1 MSKIAIDVV
10 LLPSEEMMDKTIEI
24 NKELLKTFSPK
35 TVLDKQ
41 KCIPHISL
49 CMGCIDEKDIPSLQ
63 GILDRIAKEFISMN
77 LVAEALESEVIPNGK
92 VFSGIKIK
100 NIKELQVLHEKTMQG
115 FWNFLSYE
123 VESSMISNPA
133 EIEDITLHWIE
144 GYKKKYDNPSLFHP
158 HITIGHGETNK
169 FNFPINFKASKIAV
183 CHLGNYCT
191 CRKVII
197 SSDLQPGLFHA
208 K

>member
-10 LLPSEEMMDKTIEI
+10 LLPSEEMMDEAIKI
-24 NKELLKTFSPK
+24 NKELLKSFAPK

-49 CMGCIDEKDIPSLQ
+49 CMGCIDEKDVPSLQ
-63 GILDRIAKEFISMN
+63 VILDGIAKEFVSMS

-92 VFSGIKIK
+92 IFSGMTIK
-100 NIKELQVLHEKTMQG
+100 NIKELQLLHEETMQG
-115 FWNFLSYE
+115 FWSFLSYE
-123 VESSMISNPA
+123 VTSSMLFNPP
-133 EIEDITLHWIE
+133 EIEDVTLQWIE
-144 GYKKKYDNPSLFHP
+144 GYKNKYDNPSLFHP
-158 HITIGHGETNK
+158 HITIGHGKTNK

-197 SSDLQPGLFHA
+197 SSDLQQ
-208 K
+208 